1 MVRSHDFSQMNKSSI
16 CFGGEQ
22 SSYAAQHKSVSA
34 NQFADN
40 ANQNCGNMITGV
52 PTTRVAQPPGGA
64 SSICL
69 GGGLPEP
76 SRAGRSRIH
85 TPLEAVS
92 HTPLVEQPV
101 THGRSGYHRA
111 PVDERHSGGY
121 SNARP
126 GINGQN
132 ERPREEREFVP
143 AIPLPGNYVRNER
156 PLQTSSNDRNQRPLQ
171 TSLQIGEEERGNGR
185 SGDCRQNG
193 NVTVGQNKSNRSQR
207 VAAENDAS
215 VSNCRAPQA
224 GNAPDKLN
232 DRYDELCNAG
242 RRGHST
248 KTNSSNV
255 VFG

>member
-1 MVRSHDFSQMNKSSI
+1 MVRGNDFSQMNKSSI
-16 CFGGEQ
+16 CFGGEP
-22 SSYAAQHKSVSA
+22 SACAAQPKSVSA

-69 GGGLPEP
+69 GGGLQEP
-76 SRAGRSRIH
+76 SRGGRSRIH
-85 TPLEAVS
+85 TPSEAVS
-92 HTPLVEQPV
+92 HTPIVEQPLNHSR
-101 THGRSGYHRA
+101 TGYQRA
-111 PVDERHSGGY
+111 PVDERGSGGY
-121 SNARP
+121 SNTRP
-126 GINGQN
+126 GSNGQN
-132 ERPREEREFVP
+132 ERPREQREFVP
-143 AIPLPGNYVRNER
+143 AIPLPGSNVRNER
-156 PLQTSSNDRNQRPLQ
+156 PLQTSSHDRNQRPLQ
-171 TSLQIGEEERGNGR
+171 TSLQIGEDERENGR
-185 SGDCRQNG
+185 SGDWRQNG
-193 NVTVGQNKSNRSQR
+193 NAAVGQNSSNRSQR

-215 VSNCRAPQA
+215 VSNCRPIQA